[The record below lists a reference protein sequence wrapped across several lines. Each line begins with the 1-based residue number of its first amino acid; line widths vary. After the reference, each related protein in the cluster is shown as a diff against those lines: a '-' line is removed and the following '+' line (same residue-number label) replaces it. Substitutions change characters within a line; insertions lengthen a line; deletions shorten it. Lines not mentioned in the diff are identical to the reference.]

1 MATTETSPLDGMLCF
16 AVYSA
21 ANATVQAHR
30 AVLAPW
36 DLTYTQYLVL
46 VLLADAGAPMP
57 MRDLGDRLSLDSG
70 TLSPL
75 VRRLERRGL
84 LTRQRSADDERLV
97 EVALTEPG
105 RTAHAELTEA
115 IGCLAPAYGVSSPE
129 ELESLVAS
137 LQRLA
142 TGMRTTAA
150 DARRAS

>member
-1 MATTETSPLDGMLCF
+1 MTETTASPLDSMLCF

-46 VLLADAGAPMP
+46 VLLADAGEGLP

-84 LTRQRSADDERLV
+84 LTRQRSAGDERLV
-97 EVALTEPG
+97 DVALTDAG

-115 IGCLAPAYGVSSPE
+115 IGCLAPAYGVASAD
-129 ELESLVAS
+129 ELEALIAS
-137 LQRLA
+137 LQGLA
-142 TGMRTTAA
+142 TGMRAAAA
-150 DARRAS
+150 DARRPS